1 MRVVRTVGQ
10 AFEVCHKLSLQHALQ
25 NADGQ
30 ADGASDK
37 SAEEQPLEG
46 DARVPAGRG
55 QTPLGSRSGDALGWG
70 TARWHVLCGSALVT
84 ARASGPIGWGARGIC
99 PVCPPSW
106 APARQRLSPLVQQAE
121 GLQEPAPSSCP
132 SAA

>member
-1 MRVVRTVGQ
+1 MGWEAGEAGAAGAAVAAGLSPGLAPQSQAMRVVRTVGQ

-46 DARVPAGRG
+46 DSGLPRGRD
-55 QTPLGSRSGDALGWG
+55 TPSLRDAVGWG
-70 TARWHVLCGSALVT
+70 H
-84 ARASGPIGWGARGIC
+84 
-99 PVCPPSW
+99 PSFMGE
-106 APARQRLSPLVQQAE
+106 SFGE
-121 GLQEPAPSSCP
+121 HGEPAHSY
-132 SAA
+132 

>member
-1 MRVVRTVGQ
+1 MAWEKMGAWDSPGAGSGRKTPSSPSGGGAAAAGLSGGGFAPQSQAMRVVRTVGQ

-46 DARVPAGRG
+46 DAGFPTGHG
-55 QTPLGSRSGDALGWG
+55 QTPTLGSGTGGALGWG
-70 TARWHVLCGSALVT
+70 NTSLV
-84 ARASGPIGWGARGIC
+84 GQLW
-99 PVCPPSW
+99 
-106 APARQRLSPLVQQAE
+106 
-121 GLQEPAPSSCP
+121 
-132 SAA
+132 

>member
-46 DARVPAGRG
+46 DAQLPAGRG
-55 QTPLGSRSGDALGWG
+55 QTPLL
-70 TARWHVLCGSALVT
+70 
-84 ARASGPIGWGARGIC
+84 
-99 PVCPPSW
+99 
-106 APARQRLSPLVQQAE
+106 APAAGTTWVGNCKVA
-121 GLQEPAPSSCP
+121 CP
-132 SAA
+132 WWAQP

>member
-37 SAEEQPLEG
+37 SVEEQPLEG
-46 DARVPAGRG
+46 DSSPGTPAEPPPEAAGA
-55 QTPLGSRSGDALGWG
+55 LGALGWG
-70 TARWHVLCGSALVT
+70 TVSGD
-84 ARASGPIGWGARGIC
+84 ASL
-99 PVCPPSW
+99 SW
-106 APARQRLSPLVQQAE
+106 
-121 GLQEPAPSSCP
+121 C
-132 SAA
+132 

>member
-37 SAEEQPLEG
+37 SAEEQPSEG
-46 DARVPAGRG
+46 DIPWGLG
-55 QTPLGSRSGDALGWG
+55 NGGSRG
-70 TARWHVLCGSALVT
+70 
-84 ARASGPIGWGARGIC
+84 ASG
-99 PVCPPSW
+99 
-106 APARQRLSPLVQQAE
+106 
-121 GLQEPAPSSCP
+121 
-132 SAA
+132 